1 MMYQIILSVWEDRSI
16 CWILIYTLLILVV
29 EHVDVDVVDLVE
41 VAVVVHVVLVVLR
54 VMVLLGL
61 GWVALV
67 MLGALE

>member
-1 MMYQIILSVWEDRSI
+1 MMYQIILSAWEDRSI

-29 EHVDVDVVDLVE
+29 EHVDVVVVDLVE
-41 VAVVVHVVLVVLR
+41 VAVVAHVLVVLR

-67 MLGALE
+67 MLEALE